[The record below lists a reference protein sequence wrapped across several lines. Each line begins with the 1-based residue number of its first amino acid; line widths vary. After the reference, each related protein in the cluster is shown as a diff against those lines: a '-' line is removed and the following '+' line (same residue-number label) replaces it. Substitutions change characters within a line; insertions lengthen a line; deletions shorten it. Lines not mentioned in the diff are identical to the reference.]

1 MQLHHYRP
9 QTAPITSTTSAPLLQ
24 SVSRGAISR
33 PTWQHSQ
40 PIQQNTATTRTH
52 SLWTCV
58 LALMR
63 RPLLIATLALVVILG
78 VGTINEA
85 LVTAHISAQVQET
98 TQQNQR
104 TRAKIQQIQAQ
115 TISSSSDATIITEA
129 QKLGYYT
136 P

>member
-1 MQLHHYRP
+1 
-9 QTAPITSTTSAPLLQ
+9 
-24 SVSRGAISR
+24 
-33 PTWQHSQ
+33 
-40 PIQQNTATTRTH
+40 
-52 SLWTCV
+52 
-58 LALMR
+58 MR